1 MTDKIN
7 AINQLRPKIISQGIV
22 DHQTMAKR
30 MSKNTTYNE
39 HEVYSIL
46 RLYADDINAALQA
59 GETVKVDGVCT
70 LTPNMKVGGEVNVS
84 IRHHRGALAALQ
96 NPRLWTANKVA
107 NHRNMSKTTGQL
119 IKDWNAAHPDD
130 PVVE

>member
-22 DHQTMAKR
+22 DHQTMAQR
-30 MSKNTTYNE
+30 ISKNTTYNE

-84 IRHHRGALAALQ
+84 IRHDRGALSDLQ
-96 NPRLWTANKVA
+96 NPRLWTADKVI
-107 NHRNMSKTTGQL
+107 NHQNMHKTVAQL
-119 IKDWNAAHPDD
+119 IQDWNDAHPDD
-130 PVVE
+130 PVIE